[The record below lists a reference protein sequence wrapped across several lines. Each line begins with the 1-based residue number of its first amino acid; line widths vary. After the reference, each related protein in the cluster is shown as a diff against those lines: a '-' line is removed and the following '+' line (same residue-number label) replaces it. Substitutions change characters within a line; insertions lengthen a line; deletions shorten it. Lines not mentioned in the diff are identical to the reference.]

1 MIVNNFDTKSDFF
14 KSNPQLNIET
24 FKKVSSNIMWGIALL
39 YDTKSKFFNL
49 PIDDRLSIIKKEFL
63 KDKDFNI
70 EKYKDQIELYVK
82 LTTTPAK
89 RQLIQWNRILD
100 EKSKYLETIRYSSET
115 YNDIEKMLSS
125 NTKLYEELSRIT
137 SAIEMEEAGSAVKG
151 GAKKSLLEDDNLTDN
166 NDTL

>member
-1 MIVNNFDTKSDFF
+1 MIVNNFDTKTDFF
-14 KSNPQLNIET
+14 KANPQLNIET
-24 FKKVSSNIMWGIALL
+24 FKKVSSNVMWAIALL

-49 PIDDRLSIIKKEFL
+49 PIDDRLNIIKKEFL

-70 EKYKDQIELYVK
+70 EKYKNQIELYVK

-166 NDTL
+166 NDTI